1 MKKVPRIIVR
11 ILAVLGLLVSVWLT
25 WLKLSGQISS
35 IAGCGAGSGCSNV
48 LGSRWS
54 EWFLMPVSLLSSLL
68 YLGLLGLTFRPRST
82 PLFIVATLLI
92 GAAVWFMGLQALV
105 MKSFC
110 PWCLASHLLGL
121 SCGVAIFLGL
131 EPRVAKPGLPVAT
144 AAMILAILI
153 LGQIAGPHSHTHL
166 ITEEAFAE
174 RSIDSGIEG
183 GPSAPDSALR
193 RVSFFG
199 GAKSYP
205 LEELPHFGAV
215 EAPHVVVEYF
225 DYLCASCR
233 DLHGDLKAL
242 QAAYPDQVTVICLP
256 TPLDRACN
264 PNMTPA
270 MDDHRGACE
279 VSQLALALWRAKPEA
294 FEAIHSALFEA
305 FPATPDLA
313 RELILQQVTEAE
325 LDAALADPW
334 IENQLAANFADFA
347 RWTAKTPKMPKLL
360 VKGSTMM
367 HGTSSSAEEFLK
379 AMSEL
384 LELEKSAR

>member
-11 ILAVLGLLVSVWLT
+11 ILAALGLLVSVWLT

-54 EWFLMPVSLLSSLL
+54 EWFLMPVSLLSSFL

-82 PLFIVATLLI
+82 PLFIMAMLLI
-92 GAAVWFMGLQALV
+92 GAAVWFMGLQVLV
-105 MKSFC
+105 LKSFC

-121 SCGVAIFLGL
+121 SSGFVILFGL
-131 EPRVAKPGLPVAT
+131 KPKLAKPGLPLAT
-144 AAMILAILI
+144 SAMILGILI
-153 LGQIAGPHSHTHL
+153 LGQIAGPHSHTHV
-166 ITEEAFAE
+166 ITEEVFTVN
-174 RSIDSGIEG
+174 SLSPDSESGQS
-183 GPSAPDSALR
+183 PPDSALR
-193 RVSFFG
+193 SVSFFG

-205 LEELPHFGAV
+205 VKELPHFGPV

-233 DLHGDLKAL
+233 DLHGDLKTL
-242 QAAYPDQVTVICLP
+242 QATYPDQVTVICLP

-270 MDDHRGACE
+270 MSNHGGACE
-279 VSQLALALWRAKPEA
+279 IARMALAIWRIKPEA
-294 FEAIHSALFEA
+294 FEAIHNALFEA
-305 FPATPDLA
+305 FPATPDFV
-313 RELILQQVTEAE
+313 RELILQQVTEEE
-325 LDAALADPW
+325 LEAALEDPW

-360 VKGSTMM
+360 VKDSTMM
-367 HGTSSSAEEFLK
+367 HGTSSSAEAFLE

-384 LELEKSAR
+384 LELEEPVR